1 MSYAKLELQKLVP
14 GVIAKPC
21 FYAPVALNH
30 RYRKSVHGPIEV
42 PTTFYLP
49 LRKTFPS
56 LKRVLVQVI
65 GVSGNWFPSKL
76 FPPHFWSASS
86 LFFLFTV
93 LECVRCALAGAYPS
107 IPFVKGAALLH
118 SDLNIR

>member
-56 LKRVLVQVI
+56 LKMSL
-65 GVSGNWFPSKL
+65 PMSKMSRIQHGHL
-76 FPPHFWSASS
+76 SS
-86 LFFLFTV
+86 SVEQAF
-93 LECVRCALAGAYPS
+93 
-107 IPFVKGAALLH
+107 KG
-118 SDLNIR
+118 R